1 MRKPFTAALFSLLIF
16 ASTDCTK
23 STGDLLP
30 VATDQTSSNGLF
42 ADLAVTPVTYTIL
55 KGQQY
60 CNPNPLVFTS
70 KSKLSFAALFDSSCI
85 YKTVDPL
92 NQDDINKLYGFSDC
106 NSQHLDNSARVGW
119 RWSNDSLRIF
129 GFVHN
134 GGNMIFGE
142 ITTAKIGKVI
152 KCKIVCLDT
161 QYVFTVDGKT
171 LSLPRHCSGNYT
183 RYKLYPY
190 FGGDEVAPHDITIQM
205 ADLK

>member
-1 MRKPFTAALFSLLIF
+1 MRKPFTAAFCSLLLMA
-16 ASTDCTK
+16 ASCTK
-23 STGDLLP
+23 TAGDLP
-30 VATDQTSSNGLF
+30 VATTGEHSSSNDLF
-42 ADLAVTPVTYTIL
+42 TGLAVTPTTYTIL

-106 NSQHLDNSARVGW
+106 NSQHLENSARIGW

-134 GGNMIFGE
+134 GGTMLFGE

-171 LSLPRHCSGNYT
+171 LSIPRHCSGNYT